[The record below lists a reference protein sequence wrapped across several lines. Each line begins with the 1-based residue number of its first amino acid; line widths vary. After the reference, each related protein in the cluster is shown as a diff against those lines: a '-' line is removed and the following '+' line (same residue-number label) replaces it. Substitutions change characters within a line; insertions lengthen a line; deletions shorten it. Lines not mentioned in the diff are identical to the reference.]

1 MTERMKGDII
11 IFDSGD
17 FVCCKKMQNALCYVM
32 TDFVW
37 AIGKNESGERV
48 IIVCS
53 VGC

>member
-17 FVCCKKMQNALCYVM
+17 FVCCKNAKCAMLCNSE
-32 TDFVW
+32 FCFW
-37 AIGKNESGERV
+37 AIEKNESGEGM